1 MNYASGSARL
11 AQTFETQL
19 SVTER
24 EALLSDVISSGL
36 LAFNETTLR
45 ARRESLK
52 RSPPKVTDTPG
63 IEIRL
68 DFSPL
73 AVDATAPD
81 ATDSSNRI
89 LIAAPRQLAR
99 AYPEIVEYA
108 ALYRLVQRIEALNRR
123 ALGKAP
129 SNESE

>member
-1 MNYASGSARL
+1 
-11 AQTFETQL
+11 
-19 SVTER
+19 
-24 EALLSDVISSGL
+24 LLSEVIGGGL
-36 LAFNETTLR
+36 LAFDETTLR

-68 DFSPL
+68 DFSAL
-73 AVDATAPD
+73 AVDATATGAPHV
-81 ATDSSNRI
+81 TKRI
-89 LIAAPRQLAR
+89 LIVAPRQMAQ
-99 AYPEIVEYA
+99 AYPEIGEYA

-123 ALGKAP
+123 ALGKVP